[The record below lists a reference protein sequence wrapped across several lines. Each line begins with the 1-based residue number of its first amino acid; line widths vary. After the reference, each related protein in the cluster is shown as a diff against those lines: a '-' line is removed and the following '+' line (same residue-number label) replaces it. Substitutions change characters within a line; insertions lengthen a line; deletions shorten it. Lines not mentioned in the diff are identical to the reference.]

1 MRIDVLSIFPEYL
14 EPLKLSLIGKAVTDG
29 LLSLQVTDPRQFATD
44 RHRTVDDTP
53 YGGGAGMVMKPEPW
67 AQALETVVR
76 AGAGAGRAASSRPV
90 LVVPSPAGEVFTQE
104 VAYELAEE
112 EHLVFAC
119 GRYEGIDERFIDWAR
134 DEVRVRPLSL
144 GDYVLN
150 GGEVA
155 VLAMVEAVTR
165 LIPGVI
171 GNPESLAEES
181 HTGGLLEYPVY
192 TKPAQWRERTVPDT
206 LLSGHHGRIARWRR
220 DQQLERTAR
229 RRPDMVLALDPATL
243 DRADLAVLAA
253 EGFTV
258 RDGQWQR
265 CSPAPSEQA
274 PEHARDMA

>member
-1 MRIDVLSIFPEYL
+1 M
-14 EPLKLSLIGKAVTDG
+14 
-29 LLSLQVTDPRQFATD
+29 
-44 RHRTVDDTP
+44 
-53 YGGGAGMVMKPEPW
+53 
-67 AQALETVVR
+67 R

-220 DQQLERTAR
+220 DQQLVRTAR

-243 DRADLAVLAA
+243 DRADLAVLAE

-258 RDGQWQR
+258 AGGQWR
-265 CSPAPSEQA
+265 RSERTTPQGA
-274 PEHARDMA
+274 PEDPSDMA